1 MEPQIRKLRLGLL
14 ALAIYCLAL
23 TIAVAY
29 LIQNTEGRTADSEV
43 IRTKGIV
50 IEDMEGKPRILIGT
64 PVPVVPERI
73 RTDTARVRE
82 IWGRRFAPKQDG
94 FMDLY
99 QTYQHEANGII
110 LLDENGHD
118 RLAIG
123 SPVPDPWFGKR
134 IGAATGIT
142 LLDEEGLER
151 SGYGLLKVDGVYR
164 ANLGFDYPGKEGM
177 TFTLNDNGET
187 GIWIRD
193 AEKSIFIGKAD
204 STNMFT
210 GDIYPFNGL
219 FINHAGKPAFNFNSF
234 ESQPFPGP
242 AQKPGVD

>member
-1 MEPQIRKLRLGLL
+1 METQLRKLRTGLWVL
-14 ALAIYCLAL
+14 AFYCLAL
-23 TIAVAY
+23 TLALAY
-29 LIQNTEGRTADSEV
+29 FLINTEGNQVPPDV

-50 IEDMEGKPRILIGT
+50 IEDTEGKPRILIGA
-64 PVPVVPERI
+64 PVPVVPERM
-73 RTDTARVRE
+73 RTDTARVRKF
-82 IWGRRFAPKQDG
+82 WGSRFAQKEDW

-99 QTYQHEANGII
+99 QTYQHSANGII

-118 RLAIG
+118 RVAIG

-134 IGAATGIT
+134 IGASTGIT

-177 TFTLNDNGET
+177 TFTLDDNGET
-187 GIWIRD
+187 GIFIRD

-210 GDIYPFNGL
+210 GELSPFNGMY
-219 FINHAGKPAFNFNSF
+219 IKHNGKPAYQVNSF
-234 ESQPFPGP
+234 DGP
-242 AQKPGVD
+242 LVGGQAEKKED